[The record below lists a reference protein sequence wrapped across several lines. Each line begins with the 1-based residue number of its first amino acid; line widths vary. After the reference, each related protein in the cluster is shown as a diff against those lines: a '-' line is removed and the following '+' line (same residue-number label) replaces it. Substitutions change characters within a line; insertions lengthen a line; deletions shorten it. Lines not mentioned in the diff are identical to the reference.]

1 MQSAIRKVIDF
12 LTRFNKSLERAYYTT
27 YADTGTENDITKEFY
42 IDLRRRRAMNK
53 GRVVVELGKCAAQ
66 DILKKDNYLIG
77 FEQAII
83 IGERLFNEALKQG
96 DIDELYNLKQK
107 ENKNDKQ
114 V

>member
-12 LTRFNKSLERAYYTT
+12 LTRFNKSLERAYYAT